1 MSFPCIIKKYLM
13 SCFCRD
19 LKLSLENHPSLL
31 VTFHILEHFKQDI
44 HFVFSGFGVVGK
56 VLAAGET
63 VGPAG
68 VNIDLLDK
76 DEKTVV
82 QKTVTV
88 KGKLCSLLIAQLL
101 YNLGVERDCKTIFF
115 LRFLKKELSMSEIT

>member
-1 MSFPCIIKKYLM
+1 MFS
-13 SCFCRD
+13 FCRD
-19 LKLSLENHPSLL
+19 LKLSLEHHLSW
-31 VTFHILEHFKQDI
+31 VTFHILEHFEQDI

-88 KGKLCSLLIAQLL
+88 KGKLCSLF
-101 YNLGVERDCKTIFF
+101 N
-115 LRFLKKELSMSEIT
+115 SEAAS